1 MKLKFSFTPYRY
13 TKTGQLAI
21 AGFCDP
27 HKDPTEDDLKLWM
40 PDAENPPK
48 DLDLLQARFLLA
60 KVADQFCDLFVQEKM
75 AMPENMSDSEFCSSL
90 FQTNISVKNTHSMLS
105 NFLQIEFI

>member
-1 MKLKFSFTPYRY
+1 MIIHRY

-90 FQTNISVKNTHSMLS
+90 FETNVNAKKHTLFFRILFKLNLYRQ
-105 NFLQIEFI
+105 FQI

>member
-1 MKLKFSFTPYRY
+1 M
-13 TKTGQLAI
+13 AI

-40 PDAENPPK
+40 PDAECPPK

-60 KVADQFCDLFVQEKM
+60 KVSDQFCNLHAQEEM
-75 AMPENMSDSEFCSSL
+75 AMPENISNSKLQCAFW
-90 FQTNISVKNTHSMLS
+90 NIES
-105 NFLQIEFI
+105 